1 MDAWS
6 PGYLAIAAQNHNGM
20 LRMYEIFNQQGA
32 NTKKARFTGA
42 QTTRQ
47 WYRPN
52 PMTGEADWS
61 IRNSINYSETAV
73 LTALE
78 LTSKVPL
85 MIVENFY
92 KKSINAVNKGTNK
105 APYAFVIRAG
115 QGDQTKVDR
124 MANLLRV
131 QAIEVSRH
139 AEVKVKEG
147 TFPPAPTSS
156 SSISRT
162 GRSPRR
168 CSKSRCIPIRRS
180 RRTTTAPGRWG
191 WRTTSRSR
199 RSRTRRF
206 SMRRPR
212 C

>member
-1 MDAWS
+1 WHFGFMDAWS

-78 LTSKVPL
+78 LTSRMPAMV
-85 MIVENFY
+85 VENFY
-92 KKSINAVNKGTNK
+92 KKSANAVTRGQTKP
-105 APYAFVIRAG
+105 PYGYVIPSG

-131 QAIEVSRH
+131 QAIEVHRASSP
-139 AEVKVKEG
+139 VTVKEG
-147 TFPPAPTSS
+147 TFPAGSYIIKLTQPY
-156 SSISRT
+156 
-162 GRSPRR
+162 
-168 CSKSRCIPIRRS
+168 
-180 RRTTTAPGRWG
+180 
-191 WRTTSRSR
+191 
-199 RSRTRRF
+199 
-206 SMRRPR
+206 
-212 C
+212 